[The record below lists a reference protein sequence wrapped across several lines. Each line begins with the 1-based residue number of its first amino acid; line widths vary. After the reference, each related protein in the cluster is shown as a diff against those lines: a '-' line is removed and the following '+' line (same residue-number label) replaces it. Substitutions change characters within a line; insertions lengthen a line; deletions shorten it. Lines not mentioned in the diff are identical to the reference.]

1 MFIHHVF
8 FYTAPEADLAALRA
22 GLESLTAIE
31 TIKTWHVGVPAA
43 TDRPVIERGYAISWL
58 LIFENLADQEIYQD
72 HPLHLAF
79 VKNCAHLWN
88 RVVVYDSI

>member
-8 FYTAPEADLAALRA
+8 FYAAKDADLAALRA
-22 GLESLTAIE
+22 GLESLTGIE
-31 TIKTWHVGVPAA
+31 SIQRWHIGVPAA
-43 TDRPVIERGYAISWL
+43 TDRPVIERGYAYSWL
-58 LIFENLADQEIYQD
+58 LTFANVEDQEIYQE

-79 VKNCAHLWN
+79 IKCCAQHWD